1 MPYEV
6 RRTAPRRVAV
16 IGGGIAGMGA
26 AHFLAGTDN
35 VVLFEAAP
43 RIGGHARTVL
53 AGRNGDQ
60 PVDTGFIVYNHPT
73 YPRLV
78 KLFDQLGVPTVKSDM
93 GFGASIRGGW
103 LEYGLRGLPA
113 IFAQKKNVADPR
125 FLRML
130 RDIVTFNKKALSA
143 ADRADMT
150 IGQLIEKLRLG
161 AWFRD
166 YYLTPFSGAIWST
179 PTERILD
186 FPAQAMVQFFKNHSL
201 LSYSDDHQ
209 WFTVEG
215 GSIQYVSRLQTSLER
230 RGADIRAAT
239 PVKAVRR
246 TVSGV
251 EVLADGSEWEAFD
264 DVVFATH
271 SDQTLEML
279 ADASGVERAALAA
292 IRYQPNR
299 AVLHADERMMPR
311 RKVCWSSWNYTEPA
325 RKTTDR
331 IGLTYWMNS
340 LQPIPKDDPLFVTLN
355 ATQPIREELI
365 YDEVTFAHPLYDLG
379 ALAAQETIRAING
392 TRNTWFCGAWMH
404 NGFHE
409 DGLRSALDVA
419 EAMAARPPVTV
430 AAE

>member
-16 IGGGIAGMGA
+16 IGGGISGMGA
-26 AHFLAGTDN
+26 AHFLADTDN

-78 KLFDQLGVPTVKSDM
+78 KLFDELGVPTVKSDM

-113 IFAQKKNVADPR
+113 IFAQKKNLADPR

-130 RDIVTFNKKALSA
+130 RDMVTFNKKALSA

-150 IGQLIEKLRLG
+150 IGELIEKLKLG
-161 AWFRD
+161 SWFRD

-179 PTERILD
+179 PTEKILD

-201 LSYSDDHQ
+201 LSYSEDHQ
-209 WFTVEG
+209 WYTVQG
-215 GSIQYVSRLQTSLER
+215 GSTQYVTRLQASLER
-230 RGADIRAAT
+230 RGADIRAGTA
-239 PVKAVRR
+239 VKAVRR
-246 TVSGV
+246 TVSGA
-251 EVLADGSEWEAFD
+251 EVLAEGSEWEAFD

-271 SDQTLEML
+271 SDQTLGML
-279 ADASGVERAALAA
+279 TDASGVERAALAA

-299 AVLHADERMMPR
+299 AVLHADERMMPQ

-419 EAMAARPPVTV
+419 EAMAARSAVTV